1 MTIFLMVLKQ
11 LIKEQLNKTEA
22 VLAYQATMPSIYD
35 QLLSLQKKSILDE
48 LEKQIIVE
56 FKATGDDETDS
67 KAIGKL
73 IEVSRV
79 LIQDAQEEHGKPRD
93 SGDTLVMMSNL
104 IFHTNAF
111 YTKLDA
117 FNKQGKLEKIEKVES
132 QLQGKQAPVKLR
144 LINYPYS
151 KTPEHVIY
159 YHAIFY
165 FGEEIFKPCS
175 GDLEIRK
182 RKEDAVFERIQSLS
196 ERIKPEFGLSDRKER
211 AMSALKDLS
220 ADNNHIITPKNTSA
234 FGLPFLSVGGFFSV
248 KVPTKL
254 FNPSE
259 GRFGQQFS
267 LAENTIEKMTECEA
281 VVIKSP
287 DVGEK
292 EALGEDNSVVN
303 EM

>member
-11 LIKEQLNKTEA
+11 LIKEQLNKAEA
-22 VLAYQATMPSIYD
+22 TLGYQATLPLIYE

-48 LEKQIIVE
+48 LEKKIIVE

-67 KAIGKL
+67 KAIGRL
-73 IEVSRV
+73 IEASRV

-93 SGDTLVMMSNL
+93 SGDTLIMMSNL

-111 YTKLDA
+111 YAQIDA
-117 FNKQGKLEKIEKVES
+117 FNKQEKPEKIDNKAES
-132 QLQGKQAPVKLR
+132 QIQGKQAPVKLR

-151 KTPEHVIY
+151 QTPENVIY
-159 YHAIFY
+159 YHALFY
-165 FGEEIFKPCS
+165 LGQEVFQPES
-175 GDLEIRK
+175 SDLKVRK
-182 RKEDAVFERIQSLS
+182 KKEDAVFERIQSLS
-196 ERIKPEFGLSDRKER
+196 ERIKPEFGLSDRRER

-220 ADNNHIITPKNTSA
+220 ADNNHIITPKNTSS

-267 LAENTIEKMTECEA
+267 LAENKIEKMSECEA
-281 VVIKSP
+281 VVVP
-287 DVGEK
+287 EQVVEEQVGE
-292 EALGEDNSVVN
+292 STTVVT